1 MAHVQRICLVQ
12 FKCFISFNVVM
23 LPMFI
28 ESVIFLRFLNSD
40 DNHREAEEERAGLSL
55 FKYWQA
61 FPKPDIL
68 CPDGTGKM

>member
-1 MAHVQRICLVQ
+1 M
-12 FKCFISFNVVM
+12 M

-28 ESVIFLRFLNSD
+28 ESVIILRLINSD